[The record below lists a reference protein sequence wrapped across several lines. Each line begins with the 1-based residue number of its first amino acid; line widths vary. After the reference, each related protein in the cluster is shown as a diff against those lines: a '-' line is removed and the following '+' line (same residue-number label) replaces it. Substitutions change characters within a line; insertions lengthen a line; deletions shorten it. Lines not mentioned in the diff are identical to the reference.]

1 MSKAEILAELPKL
14 SVAERE
20 EVRLR
25 LAELDREEWLDDGT
39 LTGAQKALLEARFR
53 DLEANPQLSIPWEQ
67 AKAQLLAALKR

>member
-1 MSKAEILAELPKL
+1 MSKAEILAQLPKL

-25 LAELDREEWLDDGT
+25 LAEIDGEEWLDDGT
-39 LTGAQKALLEARFR
+39 LTDDQKALLEARFR
-53 DLEANPQLSIPWEQ
+53 DLEANPHASIPWEE